1 MFTVRCI
8 SCQLVFQ
15 LDARPSDGRVQCP
28 GCGAAHR
35 LAALPTSTAGDS
47 MMISPAAL
55 KQMIE
60 SPQGP
65 DAARAYEP
73 TEPVV
78 LCPSCKVRLYV
89 DRKKYGGKLVKCPS
103 CNQPMV
109 IPRSADEPAQ
119 RPPKKTSAVQPT
131 RDETAE
137 EDGD

>member
-1 MFTVRCI
+1 
-8 SCQLVFQ
+8 
-15 LDARPSDGRVQCP
+15 
-28 GCGAAHR
+28 
-35 LAALPTSTAGDS
+35 
-47 MMISPAAL
+47 MMISPGAL

-60 SPQGP
+60 SPKGP

-73 TEPVV
+73 TEPIV

-119 RPPKKTSAVQPT
+119 KPPKKPPAAPATEDDAGE
-131 RDETAE
+131 DEA
-137 EDGD
+137 